1 MCVCERERER
11 VCVCERERERESVCG
26 DSLDLSAFVEVF
38 GEIISFQL
46 FEFSFFSCLNFLF
59 IALLTSMWI
68 SILTDAEMFHK

>member
-46 FEFSFFSCLNFLF
+46 FEFSLFSLNFLF